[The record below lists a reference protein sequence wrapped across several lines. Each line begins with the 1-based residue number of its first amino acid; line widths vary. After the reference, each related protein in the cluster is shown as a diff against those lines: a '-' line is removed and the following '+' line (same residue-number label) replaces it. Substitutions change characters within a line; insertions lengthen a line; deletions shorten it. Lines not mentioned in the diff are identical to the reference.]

1 VSQFVDECGLHVK
14 GGDGGAGAVSFRR
27 EAHVPKGGPD
37 GGDGGDGGSVWLVVD
52 RNVASLLAFKDH
64 PHRAAGSGVH
74 GQGKRKHGKRGQDL
88 EVPVPEGTTVRAH
101 DGTVLADLVSAGDR
115 WLAGE
120 GGRGGRGNA
129 RFLSNRRRAPAFAEQ
144 GEVGEERW
152 LRLEL
157 KLLAD
162 VALVGFPSVGK
173 STLIS
178 RISAAK
184 PKIADY
190 PFTTLEPHLGV
201 VRTSD
206 GTEVVV
212 ADLPGL
218 IEGAS
223 DGRGLGHRFLRHVE
237 RARVL
242 LLLLDLSPL
251 APHQPG
257 EQERLLLQELGR
269 YQPELLDRPRLVVG
283 SRADLAEPDL
293 AFDGHR
299 IAAVTGQG
307 IAELVG
313 MLVRAVTEARAALPD
328 EAAYV
333 VHRPAAEGYRIER
346 GDDGSWTVSGRQ
358 AERAVGLSDLTNQE
372 ALDEAHRRLHAL
384 GVDKA
389 LARAGARPGDT
400 VHIGRLAFDYEENS

>member
-14 GGDGGAGAVSFRR
+14 GGDGGAGCVSFRR
-27 EAHVPKGGPD
+27 EAHTPRGGPD
-37 GGDGGDGGSVWLVVD
+37 GGDGGDGGSVWLVAD
-52 RNVASLLAFKDH
+52 RNVASLLGFKDH
-64 PHRAAGSGVH
+64 PHRAAASGVH
-74 GQGKRKHGKRGQDL
+74 GRGKRMHGGRGADL
-88 EVPVPEGTTVRAH
+88 VVPVPEGTTVKDQ
-101 DGTVLADLVSAGDR
+101 DGVVLADLVKAGDR
-115 WLAGE
+115 WEAAE

-157 KLLAD
+157 KLMAD

-178 RISAAK
+178 VISAAK

-201 VRTSD
+201 VRPDDT
-206 GTEVVV
+206 TELVV

-223 DGRGLGHRFLRHVE
+223 EGRGLGHRFLRHVE

-242 LLLLDLSPL
+242 VLLLDLSPL
-251 APHQPG
+251 AEHPPR
-257 EQERLLLQELGR
+257 EQERILLRELGR
-269 YQPELLDRPRLVVG
+269 YQPDLLDRPRLVVG
-283 SRADLAEPDL
+283 SRADLAEPDVD
-293 AFDGHR
+293 FDGLR
-299 IAAVTGQG
+299 IAAVTGDGVRQ
-307 IAELVG
+307 LVG
-313 MLVRAVTEARAALPD
+313 RMATAVTTARQAEPEEAGF
-328 EAAYV
+328 V
-333 VHRPAAEGYRIER
+333 VHRPVAEGYRVER
-346 GDDGSWTVSGRQ
+346 EDGGFAVVGRQ
-358 AERAVGLSDLTNQE
+358 AERAVALSDLTNTE
-372 ALDEAHRRLHAL
+372 AMDEAQRRLRAI

-389 LARAGARPGDT
+389 LARAGARPGDP
-400 VHIGRLAFDYEENS
+400 VRIGRLTFTYEEDE

>member
-27 EAHVPKGGPD
+27 EAHVPRGGPD
-37 GGDGGDGGSVWLVVD
+37 GGDGGAGGSVWLVVD

-64 PHRAAGSGVH
+64 PHRAATSGAH
-74 GQGKRKHGKRGQDL
+74 GRGQRKHGRRGDDL
-88 EVPVPEGTTVRAH
+88 AVAVPEGTTVRDQA
-101 DGTVLADLVSAGDR
+101 GVVMADLVHAGDR
-115 WLAGE
+115 WQAAQ

-178 RISAAK
+178 TISAAK

-190 PFTTLEPHLGV
+190 PFTTLEPNLGV
-201 VRTSD
+201 VRLGD
-206 GTEVVV
+206 GTELVV

-242 LLLLDLSPL
+242 VLLVDL
-251 APHQPG
+251 APIAEHPPS
-257 EQERLLLQELGR
+257 EQERILLGELSR
-269 YQPELLDRPRLVVG
+269 YQPDLLDRPRLVVG
-283 SRADLAEPDL
+283 SRADLAEPGVD
-293 AFDGHR
+293 FDGHR
-299 IAAVTGQG
+299 ISAVTGAG
-307 IAELVG
+307 VRELVG
-313 MLVRAVTEARAALPD
+313 QMAEAVQRARAELPEP
-328 EAAYV
+328 EAFV
-333 VHRPAAEGYRIER
+333 VHRPVADGYRIER
-346 GDDGSWTVSGRQ
+346 GDDGAWTVLGRQ
-358 AERAVGLSDLTNQE
+358 AERAVALSDLTNAE
-372 ALDEAHRRLHAL
+372 ALDEAHRRLRAL

-389 LARAGARPGDT
+389 LARAGARSGDT
-400 VHIGRLAFDYEENS
+400 VHIGRLAFDFEDDR